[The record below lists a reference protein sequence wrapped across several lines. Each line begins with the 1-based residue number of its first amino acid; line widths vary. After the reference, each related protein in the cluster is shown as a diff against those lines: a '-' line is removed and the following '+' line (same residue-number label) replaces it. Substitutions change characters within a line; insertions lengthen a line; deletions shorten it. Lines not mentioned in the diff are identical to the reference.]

1 MSKPIIDIDDP
12 RLVKALAHPIRVRI
26 MGLLEQR
33 SMSPKEMAQKLGMPI
48 ENVSYHVRQLR
59 DFGLIRLERKRQV
72 RGAVEHYYRAMA
84 RPRITAA
91 AWEQL
96 PEIVKEAM
104 TGANLGQVTDVV
116 ARAAEQ
122 GKFTRPE
129 SYLSRRPLVVDEQGY
144 AEASN
149 AITEVLERL
158 AAIEAESAKRIRKQG
173 TDEIPAVVV
182 AMLFDAPEPAGAETP
197 GDRQTRRRATTAQ
210 RS

>member
-33 SMSPKEMAQKLGMPI
+33 SMSPKEMAGQLGVPI
-48 ENVSYHVRQLR
+48 ENLSYHVRQLR

-72 RGAVEHYYRAMA
+72 RGAIEHYYRAAA
-84 RPRITAA
+84 RPRITAS

-104 TGANLGQVTDVV
+104 TGANLGQVNDVV

-122 GKFTRPE
+122 GKFGRPD
-129 SYLSRRPLVVDEQGY
+129 SYLSRRPIVVDDRGF
-144 AEASN
+144 AEVSA
-149 AITEVLERL
+149 AITEALDRI
-158 AAIEAESAKRIRKQG
+158 AAIEKESAKRIRG
-173 TDEIPAVVV
+173 GGADEIPAVVV
-182 AMLFDAPEPAGAETP
+182 AMLFDAPDPAPAGAP
-197 GDRQTRRRATTAQ
+197 RRRRARRTAEVD
-210 RS
+210 